1 MKEKKFLPAVYAQG
15 HGDKVQYVADN
26 VTIMGMVPP
35 KYFNVFRVSVTF
47 AMGDGDDYETQE
59 VFFADQEKMM
69 PFLDFLLAC
78 AAEYP
83 NGKSGSKHYKNVEGY
98 DEYVNENPWEC
109 GPNPLTWPVHPDM
122 DDIYACFEAFE
133 VVYFGATGQKHSVEL
148 TLSEA

>member
-1 MKEKKFLPAVYAQG
+1 MSEKKFLPAVYAQD
-15 HGDKVQYVADN
+15 HGDKVQYIADN

-35 KYFNVFRVSVTF
+35 KYFNVFRVNVSF
-47 AMGDGDDYETQE
+47 MIGDGDGYETQS
-59 VFFADQEKMM
+59 VFFDDQNKMM

-83 NGKSGSKHYKNVEGY
+83 NGKAGSRHYQNVEGY
-98 DEYVNENPWEC
+98 DKYVNECYWT
-109 GPNPLTWPVHPDM
+109 GGDKLISWPVDPNM